1 MGSSPLERGRGGKD
15 PGLQWLR
22 FPKESPPSS
31 PPLCLASK
39 AKLGGGGPRVP
50 SQERSSILEAG
61 PDLNVLLMRSSSPA
75 LPFRSAMTL
84 GQPESW
90 RRPGL

>member
-1 MGSSPLERGRGGKD
+1 M
-15 PGLQWLR
+15 
-22 FPKESPPSS
+22 
-31 PPLCLASK
+31 
-39 AKLGGGGPRVP
+39 P

-61 PDLNVLLMRSSSPA
+61 SDLTVLLMRSSSPA
-75 LPFRSAMTL
+75 PPFRLAMTL